1 MASRQLVI
9 LMVVTTPTAQTII
22 ALKAPMTMEV
32 VRAMV
37 AMVTIQGGQIAF
49 LKIGIWSYTM
59 TSGVMT
65 TSTHTFSLSCGAS
78 IAG

>member
-1 MASRQLVI
+1 
-9 LMVVTTPTAQTII
+9 MVVTTSTAQTII

-37 AMVTIQGGQIAF
+37 AMVTIQGGRTAF

-65 TSTHTFSLSCGAS
+65 TSTHAFSLSCGAS
-78 IAG
+78 TIG